1 MTCVFCGNGLSLLS
15 THCPRCGKKYIG
27 RTALVLMAF
36 IIGVPTVLIGI
47 GWLITSLLSKVAQ
60 GRF

>member
-1 MTCVFCGNGLSLLS
+1 MMCVFCGNGLSLLS
-15 THCPRCGKKYIG
+15 TQCPRCGKKYIA
-27 RTALVLMAF
+27 RAALVLLAF